1 MEIWEKLWYCNI
13 ESHGDKNETDP
24 STRSVKAA
32 GMKVNQ
38 GKGGGGVPEGWNSMC
53 EASESSGLE
62 MVSKGGFRSPTN
74 ESVWQS
80 SF

>member
-1 MEIWEKLWYCNI
+1 
-13 ESHGDKNETDP
+13 
-24 STRSVKAA
+24 
-32 GMKVNQ
+32 MKVNQ

-74 ESVWQS
+74 ESV
-80 SF
+80 